1 MQLNCRRTFPS
12 PMQLTQLN
20 SIQPISAKQV
30 SRVFVDLVL
39 ASITVRVLSIVDLTE
54 LFYLILLMLNKVWP
68 TNSPVNKQPLQLSL
82 FRSWSVLTVNL
93 QYTHH
98 DTKIATARPAVGVIL
113 QNFSDR
119 PCAVNSLIPK
129 HVYLFYVNLNC
140 ISFPNQS
147 FIIKQNVIAVHRHNK

>member
-1 MQLNCRRTFPS
+1 
-12 PMQLTQLN
+12 MQLTQLN

-82 FRSWSVLTVNL
+82 FSSWSVLTVNL
-93 QYTHH
+93 
-98 DTKIATARPAVGVIL
+98 
-113 QNFSDR
+113 
-119 PCAVNSLIPK
+119 
-129 HVYLFYVNLNC
+129 
-140 ISFPNQS
+140 
-147 FIIKQNVIAVHRHNK
+147 

>member
-1 MQLNCRRTFPS
+1 M
-12 PMQLTQLN
+12 
-20 SIQPISAKQV
+20 
-30 SRVFVDLVL
+30 
-39 ASITVRVLSIVDLTE
+39 VRVLSIVDLTE

-82 FRSWSVLTVNL
+82 FHSWSVLTVNL

-119 PCAVNSLIPK
+119 SCAVNSLIPK